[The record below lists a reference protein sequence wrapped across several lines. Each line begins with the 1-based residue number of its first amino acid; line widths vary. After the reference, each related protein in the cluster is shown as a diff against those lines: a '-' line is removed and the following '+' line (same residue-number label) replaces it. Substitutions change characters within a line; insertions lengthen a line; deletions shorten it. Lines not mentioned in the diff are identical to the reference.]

1 MVLRAGLVSRRRARH
16 VLSVVS
22 ALLLLNASLRLARG
36 RDLAPELLQLA
47 FLPRLLDAV
56 IALLRLL
63 QFAFE
68 LMLAPSLS
76 LVLDLL
82 LALHQPLA
90 GVEAYDRAAR
100 RLMGRPI
107 IDRAFCRRC
116 GAEVLRLHSDAND
129 CEKRRGCEFRD
140 HSDFPGVH
148 CTGLEATHVRIACSA
163 GNRLQ
168 AGEIGPTRADRDRLA
183 IGARFAASADL
194 LKSGYFAF
202 WQGKAS
208 WRASSTSHAAEY

>member
-148 CTGLEATHVRIACSA
+148 CTDWKPPMLGSRVLLEIVFKRVKSALPARIAT
-163 GNRLQ
+163 GWR
-168 AGEIGPTRADRDRLA
+168 
-183 IGARFAASADL
+183 
-194 LKSGYFAF
+194 SG
-202 WQGKAS
+202 QGS
-208 WRASSTSHAAEY
+208 LRQLIY